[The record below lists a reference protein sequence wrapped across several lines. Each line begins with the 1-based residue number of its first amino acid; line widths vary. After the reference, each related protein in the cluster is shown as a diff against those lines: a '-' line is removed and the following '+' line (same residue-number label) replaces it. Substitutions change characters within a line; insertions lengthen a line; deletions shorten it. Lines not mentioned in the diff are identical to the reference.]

1 MVGKSVRY
9 FLVIYLLLINVPL
22 SSAYMIYLK
31 NGKFFDAI
39 EHRVFEDIFIIKL
52 RNGNEVGFPIDD
64 IDMTKTEPSIKAF
77 QEQKRREEEA
87 LKRKKEFEE
96 KEKGKSKEL
105 IEFFTY
111 EKRGMQLTFNE
122 EEIIQLIEFGE
133 RNYTYLQDFL
143 KAYAFYEDY
152 IPSVIY
158 TKRLRLILYGVEKA
172 KTKRP
177 INNNEIRGIIED
189 PALLLLLVVTGDSPE
204 FFSSASVYLKQDNRE
219 ITPFHLKVP
228 NTGERTI
235 HWPESPA
242 YYWKILVQFKYD
254 DIDLKKE
261 AALVLKKGDF
271 QKAFKIDFNYY
282 R

>member
-1 MVGKSVRY
+1 MRY
-9 FLVIYLLLINVPL
+9 FLVLCLLLINVPPC
-22 SSAYMIYLK
+22 SAYMIYLK
-31 NGKFFDAI
+31 NGKFFDVI
-39 EHRVFEDIFIIKL
+39 EHRVVDDIFIIKL
-52 RNGNEVGFPIDD
+52 RNGNEVGFPVDD
-64 IDMTKTEPSIKAF
+64 IDMKKTEPSIKAF
-77 QEQKRREEEA
+77 YEQKRREEEA

-96 KEKGKSKEL
+96 KEKGKPKEL

-133 RNYTYLQDFL
+133 RNYTYQQNFL
-143 KAYAFYEDY
+143 KAYSFYEDY
-152 IPSVIY
+152 MPSVIY

-172 KTKRP
+172 KTKKP

-189 PALLLLLVVTGDSPE
+189 PTLLLLLVVTGDSPE
-204 FFSSASVYLKQDNRE
+204 FLSGANVFLKQDSRE

-228 NTGERTI
+228 TTGERTI

-261 AALVLKKGDF
+261 ANLILKKGDF
-271 QKAFKIDFNYY
+271 QKEYKIDFNYY